1 MDYCD
6 MAASIAD
13 FDLALALDAQK
24 RRAAAATANQEAR
37 PDCLACGDPIPLVR
51 QQHGFN
57 RCVEC
62 QSRIE
67 AKR

>member
-24 RRAAAATANQEAR
+24 RRAAAATAQQEAR
-37 PDCLACGDPIPLVR
+37 PDCLVCGDAIPLVR
-51 QQHGFN
+51 QQHGFS
-57 RCVEC
+57 RCVDC
-62 QSRIE
+62 QTRIE
-67 AKR
+67 KQR